1 MFENG
6 GYSVLPAS
14 DASSSTIFSPV
25 SNKPYAAASG
35 DTNPIHVNPYF
46 SDFVDLPGTITHG
59 MWTSASTRR
68 LVEIFA
74 ADNKPS
80 RITVC
85 WGGGFD
91 ALQLQLSLSTI
102 DYCAPLGQ
110 VCG

>member
-25 SNKPYAAASG
+25 SNKPYAGASG

-85 WGGGFD
+85 RG
-91 ALQLQLSLSTI
+91 I
-102 DYCAPLGQ
+102 
-110 VCG
+110 